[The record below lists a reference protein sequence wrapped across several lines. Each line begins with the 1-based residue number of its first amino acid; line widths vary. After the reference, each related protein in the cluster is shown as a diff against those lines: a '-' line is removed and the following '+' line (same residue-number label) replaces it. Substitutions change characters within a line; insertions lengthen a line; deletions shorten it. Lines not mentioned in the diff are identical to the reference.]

1 VPNREEQMVRY
12 YGYYSNVSRG
22 KRTKQ
27 DLDGIIPSM
36 LEPGGSSKAIHK
48 SWLAL
53 THKGHFNIV
62 PLRKSKF
69 LSSEG
74 RNMLAEP
81 LLRKER

>member
-1 VPNREEQMVRY
+1 MCSHVPNREEQMVRY

-48 SWLAL
+48 SWARLDTQGA
-53 THKGHFNIV
+53 
-62 PLRKSKF
+62 F
-69 LSSEG
+69 LYSASPE
-74 RNMLAEP
+74 
-81 LLRKER
+81 K